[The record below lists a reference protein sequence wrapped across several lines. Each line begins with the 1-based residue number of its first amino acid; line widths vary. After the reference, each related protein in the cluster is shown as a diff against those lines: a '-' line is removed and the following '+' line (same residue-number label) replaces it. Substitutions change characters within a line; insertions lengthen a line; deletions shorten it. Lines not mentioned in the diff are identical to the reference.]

1 MNKIFK
7 VIWNHATQSWVAVS
21 ELQKAKGKVKSSYSN
36 RIVLT
41 SLVSSSALLLAVTD
55 AVAAVAISQ
64 ITSNSGTY
72 NAAYAA
78 QYDAIAVGVGA
89 QSTGHSTIAIG
100 TGANATHRTNLTD
113 LEGNYI
119 VNSNGVETGNILVPS
134 IAIGMDAVASS
145 SNAIALGTLTK
156 ATGNRATAFGAGAEA
171 NGNRSTVMGWSSMAN
186 GTRSF
191 AMGSGSRANADYS
204 GAMGD
209 KSAANGTSS
218 LALGASAATTVAAVS
233 SLAIGNNANAS
244 NTKAAAIG
252 FNSRASG
259 EQAISFGV
267 EAVSSN
273 QSSVAIGESTKASG
287 VNSYALG
294 TRANATA
301 LASYAIGEAATAN
314 NSKAIAIG
322 SASVSS
328 GDKSIAIGDA
338 AQATN
343 THSFAMGG
351 QSVSTG
357 LNAVALG
364 SNTNSSGNYAV
375 AIGNAAKSSG
385 AQSFA
390 AGTEAN
396 ASANYS
402 SAVGPQANAS
412 AANSFAG
419 GYLASASADN
429 AVALG
434 KSANAT
440 KASTVAIGNEA
451 SVSEVNSVAIGY
463 KANSTAQNA
472 ASLGREA
479 NSTANYAL
487 ALGANSQATLER
499 SVAIGSYSTVSAA
512 VPTNTATVGGIT
524 YSGFAGNN
532 PAAGDIVSVGS
543 NDRKRQIQNVAAGQI
558 SATSTDAINGSQLY
572 MAMNATANLANSTKN
587 ILGSNATLNPN
598 GSITFTNIGDTN
610 KNTVHEAIKAV
621 KTEVVAGSNVNV
633 TSSTGTNGQPIYT
646 VNAYNTTASS
656 VSPNYITV
664 TGKAATAANTTNYE
678 IGLTQDAITKFTKDT
693 QATVISKDGTVKVDN
708 TGRNENGTVIY
719 DLSVNIPA
727 QASQIQYFSVN
738 STVPENQV
746 NDGAK
751 SRNSIAIGPNATA
764 TGGEQAAI
772 ALGTNSNANG
782 NGALSLGVAT
792 VSNGIQATAVGHLAN
807 ATANGTTAL
816 GRQTNAT
823 AGDATAVGSN
833 ANATAEKASAFGVAA
848 NASANASLA
857 VGANSIASA
866 QSAVAVGT
874 RANATAQF
882 ATALGMGAQATLNSS
897 VALGSE
903 SVVSAAR
910 PTENATVGGITYN
923 GFAGVNKDTNYV
935 VSVGSAGKERQIQN
949 VAAGQISATSTDA
962 INGSQLY
969 MAMNATSNLANSTAN
984 NFGGGSVVNPDGSV
998 TQPQY
1003 NVTNADKTQYGNT
1016 ATNVGDAITNLNN
1029 YVNQGFN
1036 IKDNAGETK
1045 GTVTPNESVQ
1055 FVNGKGTVSN
1065 VTQEADGVTKV
1076 TFDVDTGSITVD
1088 NTTGAVTT
1096 PTDENK
1102 VATTKTVAD
1111 AIKNSGFTATS
1122 SQSAGEV
1129 SGTSAELVNPG
1140 DTVTFDA
1147 GKNIKITQAGS
1158 NFTFATKDTVE
1169 FDKVTTK
1176 TLEIPTD
1183 TANKPITIT
1192 KDGINTA
1199 GKQIK
1204 DVADGVDGKD
1214 AVNVDQLKAAKW
1226 TLQTSQDNVAADKV
1240 GDINADDKVTIDGKG
1255 VIKVTNTKEANNE
1268 SKVHIA
1274 LETQAI
1280 KVENGQA
1287 TTDGNSKTGDTV
1299 NTAPNTNAI
1308 ATVGDVINAVN
1319 NVSWSIYQG
1328 ADKVNDVKA
1337 GNEVHFVDSDQFT
1350 ASATKD
1356 GDTKTNVTFTA
1367 KTVSLTDADN
1377 NGKVDAPQ
1385 TEADKKKLVNAG
1397 DIANAINNSG
1407 FKAKAN
1413 GDDGELINP
1422 GDEVNFKDGENIKVT
1437 RDGSNFTIATAK
1449 DVTFNNVTS
1458 NTISVPTGTAPN
1470 DKPITI
1476 TKDGIDVAG
1485 KPITNVASN
1494 LPVTNSTGDATNTVS
1509 QAKPNN
1515 VNDVKNN
1522 AATVD
1527 DVLNAGWNLQENGDA
1542 KDFVKT
1548 YDTVNFVDGKGTKAN
1563 VTMNSGNSVANVTF
1577 NIDAGTVIVDDK
1589 GKVTTPAEEDK
1600 VATTKT
1606 VAEAIQKAGWN
1617 AKSGGNKAD
1626 GDQDAAELINPGEEV
1641 IFAAGDNLIVKRVGN
1656 QFTFATA
1663 KDVQFDS
1670 VTFGDN
1676 GPKITNQ
1683 DGNLNI
1689 AGNDGN
1695 PTKITGVKAG
1705 EADTDAVNVSQL
1717 NQKTAAAKTEV
1728 RGSGLATVGAPE
1740 TGDSGQTIYTVDV
1753 AKAEAPTVT
1762 RGNVSVAE
1770 GDKNKVMTAG
1780 DVADAINNSE
1790 KTSSV
1795 VAGSKAVTVKAGQE
1809 DDKGNTEYTV
1819 DVATDKSIS
1828 RDDAGNMTVNT
1839 DNVTIVKDPTTG
1851 EVKAN
1856 TTTLNNTPEGK
1867 VTDPTGDDAKKLVT
1881 AGDIANA
1888 INNSGFNVT
1897 AGDGVDGGETNG
1909 KKIQLIKPSETITFD
1924 AGKNMTLTQA
1934 DGKFTYTTKDNV
1946 AFNSIDM
1953 SNGKPDTTGSIT
1965 NLKSGVDGTFADK
1978 AAPTDAERKAISD
1991 KINNATGDTL
2001 NNAVNVGDVQSAMK
2015 AATTKVDGTEGVEV
2029 SSKTNDDGSTTYTV
2043 KAKTDGT
2050 TIKLN
2055 DKGEITAN
2063 TSELTNNPDGKVVEP
2078 AAPNALVTA
2087 KTVADAINNA
2097 GFNIQANG
2105 DKASLVKTGDTVQF
2119 LDGKNIEIT
2128 RDGNN
2133 ITVATA
2139 KDVNFNSVQF
2149 GNEGPKITNNG
2160 GNINVGDKDG
2170 NAVKVTNVANGD
2182 VNADS
2187 KDAVNGSQLYTFA
2200 MASRE
2205 EVKSDDKSVTINT
2218 TKNTDGAN
2226 VFDLSVNTDDV
2237 TIVKD
2242 PTTGAIKANTTALN
2256 DVGNDGKI
2264 DEPTAD
2270 NAKKLVTAGDIV
2282 NAINSSGF
2290 MLKTSAVEG
2299 GEKLSGDNELIN
2311 PGKAVE
2317 MIAGKNLTVKQEADG
2332 KVTYATKDDVKFDS
2346 VTSNSVTVPTDEAN
2360 PANNPITINKDGIDA
2375 GNKAISNVASNLAP
2389 VTPMNEKQPSDNSP
2403 ENLANKLNNAA
2414 TVADVLNAGWNLQGN
2429 SKAVDTVTHND
2440 TVDFVD
2446 GKGTKVTVE
2455 NKDGKNTIKVDSPI
2469 EFVNQDPADSSTPS
2483 STAKFTGEA
2492 PVQLGNV
2499 ASGVRKPD
2507 GTTPEGKERAEAL
2520 NNASGDT
2527 VNNAVNVGDLQA
2539 ATKAAT
2545 TKVDGNQG
2553 VVITP
2558 TTNGDGSTTYT
2569 VAAKTDGTTIKVNNE
2584 GNITANTSEL
2594 GNNAD
2599 GTVKAPTQPNALVT
2613 AQTVADAVNNAG
2625 FNIKS
2630 AGNKANGD
2638 QAATKLVKTGEEVVF
2653 EAGDNLTVKRDGNQ
2667 FTFATAKD
2675 VSFNSVQFSENGPKI
2690 TNDGD
2695 NIKVGDKDGK
2705 PTKITNVADGDIS
2718 PVSTD
2723 VINGK
2728 QLNNYAKVNGNNI
2741 GTDEDG
2747 SINIV
2752 NGNGTTITSDKAG
2765 EVKVNVNST
2774 DLTVAD
2780 NGTINVQD
2788 PNGTGSHFVN
2798 ATTVANAVNNVSWN
2812 VDSKAVGT
2820 GVVEGDK
2827 APAKVKAGSTV
2838 SINAGNN
2845 IKVTRKGSDV
2855 TVAVS
2860 DTPEFTSVKTGD
2872 TLVNNNGVTINNGSA
2887 GKAVS
2892 LTKDG
2897 LNNGGNR
2904 ITNVKAGEADT
2915 DAVNVGQLKGVANQL
2930 NNKINRNSREA
2941 RAGIAGS
2948 NAAASLPQVYIPGK
2962 SMVAAA
2968 GGTFKGENALA
2979 VGYSRS
2985 SDNGKLILKLQG
2997 NANSRGDF
3005 GGGVGVGYQ
3014 W

>member
-21 ELQKAKGKVKSSYSN
+21 ELQKAKGKTKS
-36 RIVLT
+36 
-41 SLVSSSALLLAVTD
+41 VSSASKATLALSAGIGMLLATSD
-55 AVAAVAISQ
+55 TLAAVSIQTANDGRTTGLNSIAIGTSSRANIESAVAI
-64 ITSNSGTY
+64 GE
-72 NAAYAA
+72 NATTLAKEAA
-78 QYDAIAVGVGA
+78 AIGRNAEA
-89 QSTGHSTIAIG
+89 TGIETIAIG
-100 TGANATHRTNLTD
+100 TNAWATHKTNLTD
-113 LEGNYI
+113 PENPTVGDNLANRY
-119 VNSNGVETGNILVPS
+119 GVEGIAGDGTNITVPS
-134 IAIGMDAVASS
+134 IAIGANAQATS
-145 SNAIALGTLTK
+145 SNTIAIGTRTS
-156 ATGNRATAFGAGAEA
+156 ATGNRATAFGAGAQA
-171 NGNRSTVMGWSSMAN
+171 NGNRSTAVGWLNIAN

-191 AMGSGSRANADYS
+191 AMGSGSTANADFS

-209 KSAANGTSS
+209 KSVANGTSS
-218 LALGASAATTVAAVS
+218 LALGASAVTTTAAVS
-233 SLAIGNNANAS
+233 ALAIGNNANAS
-244 NTKAAAIG
+244 NA
-252 FNSRASG
+252 
-259 EQAISFGV
+259 
-267 EAVSSN
+267 
-273 QSSVAIGESTKASG
+273 
-287 VNSYALG
+287 YA
-294 TRANATA
+294 T
-301 LASYAIGEAATAN
+301 
-314 NSKAIAIG
+314 
-322 SASVSS
+322 
-328 GDKSIAIGDA
+328 
-338 AQATN
+338 
-343 THSFAMGG
+343 
-351 QSVSTG
+351 
-357 LNAVALG
+357 
-364 SNTNSSGNYAV
+364 
-375 AIGNAAKSSG
+375 
-385 AQSFA
+385 
-390 AGTEAN
+390 
-396 ASANYS
+396 
-402 SAVGPQANAS
+402 
-412 AANSFAG
+412 
-419 GYLASASADN
+419 
-429 AVALG
+429 
-434 KSANAT
+434 
-440 KASTVAIGNEA
+440 
-451 SVSEVNSVAIGY
+451 
-463 KANSTAQNA
+463 
-472 ASLGREA
+472 
-479 NSTANYAL
+479 
-487 ALGANSQATLER
+487 ALGANSVANLEK
-499 SVAIGSYSTVSAA
+499 SVALGANSTVSAA
-512 VPTNTATVGGIT
+512 VATNTATVGGIT
-524 YSGFAGNN
+524 YNGFAGNN
-532 PAAGDIVSVGS
+532 PAVGDVVSVGS
-543 NDRKRQIQNVAAGQI
+543 SDRKRQIQNVAAGQI
-558 SATSTDAINGSQLY
+558 SAI
-572 MAMNATANLANSTKN
+572 
-587 ILGSNATLNPN
+587 
-598 GSITFTNIGDTN
+598 
-610 KNTVHEAIKAV
+610 
-621 KTEVVAGSNVNV
+621 
-633 TSSTGTNGQPIYT
+633 
-646 VNAYNTTASS
+646 
-656 VSPNYITV
+656 
-664 TGKAATAANTTNYE
+664 
-678 IGLTQDAITKFTKDT
+678 
-693 QATVISKDGTVKVDN
+693 
-708 TGRNENGTVIY
+708 
-719 DLSVNIPA
+719 
-727 QASQIQYFSVN
+727 
-738 STVPENQV
+738 
-746 NDGAK
+746 
-751 SRNSIAIGPNATA
+751 
-764 TGGEQAAI
+764 
-772 ALGTNSNANG
+772 
-782 NGALSLGVAT
+782 
-792 VSNGIQATAVGHLAN
+792 
-807 ATANGTTAL
+807 
-816 GRQTNAT
+816 
-823 AGDATAVGSN
+823 
-833 ANATAEKASAFGVAA
+833 
-848 NASANASLA
+848 
-857 VGANSIASA
+857 
-866 QSAVAVGT
+866 
-874 RANATAQF
+874 
-882 ATALGMGAQATLNSS
+882 
-897 VALGSE
+897 
-903 SVVSAAR
+903 
-910 PTENATVGGITYN
+910 
-923 GFAGVNKDTNYV
+923 
-935 VSVGSAGKERQIQN
+935 
-949 VAAGQISATSTDA
+949 STDA

-998 TQPQY
+998 TQPKY
-1003 NVTNADKTQYGNT
+1003 NVTNAAGTQYGNT

-1036 IKDNAGETK
+1036 IKDNAGTTK

-1214 AVNVDQLKAAKW
+1214 AVNVDQLKATKW
-1226 TLQTSQDNVAADKV
+1226 VLQTSQDNAAADKV

-1274 LETQAI
+1274 LETQAV
-1280 KVENGQA
+1280 KVENGKA
-1287 TTDGNSKTGDTV
+1287 VTDGNSKTGDTV
-1299 NTAPNTNAI
+1299 NVAPNTNAI

-1367 KTVSLTDADN
+1367 KTVSLTDADK

-1385 TEADKKKLVNAG
+1385 TDADKKKLVNAG

-1458 NTISVPTGTAPN
+1458 NNISVPTGTTAN

-1494 LPVTNSTGDATNTVS
+1494 LPVTNSTGDANNTVS
-1509 QAKPNN
+1509 QVKPEN
-1515 VNDVKNN
+1515 VDNIKNN

-1527 DVLNAGWNLQENGDA
+1527 DVLNAGWNLQENGGA
-1542 KDFVKT
+1542 KDFVKA

-1563 VTMNSGNSVANVTF
+1563 VTMNADNSVANVTF
-1577 NIDAGTVIVDDK
+1577 NIDAGTIAVD
-1589 GKVTTPAEEDK
+1589 GNGAVTTPAEEDK

-1626 GDQDAAELINPGEEV
+1626 GDQEAAELINPGEEV
-1641 IFAAGDNLIVKRVGN
+1641 IFAAGDNLTVKRVGN

-1663 KDVQFDS
+1663 KDVKFDS

-1676 GPKITNQ
+1676 GPKITNN
-1683 DGNLNI
+1683 DGNINI
-1689 AGNDGN
+1689 GDKDGN

-1705 EADTDAVNVSQL
+1705 EDDTDAVNVSQL

-1728 RGSGLATVGAPE
+1728 KGSGLATVGAPK
-1740 TGDSGQTIYTVDV
+1740 TGDNGQTIYTVDV
-1753 AKAEAPTVT
+1753 AKADAPTVT

-1795 VAGSKAVTVKAGQE
+1795 VAGSKAVTVKAGKE

-1819 DVATDKSIS
+1819 DVATDKSIG
-1828 RDDAGNMTVNT
+1828 RDDDGNMTVNT

-1856 TTTLNNTPEGK
+1856 TTTLNNSPEGK
-1867 VTDPTGDDAKKLVT
+1867 VTEPTGDDAKKLVT

-1897 AGDGVDGGETNG
+1897 AGDGVDGGETKG
-1909 KKIQLIKPSETITFD
+1909 KKTQLIKPSETVTFD

-1953 SNGKPDTTGSIT
+1953 SNDKPDTTGSIT

-1978 AAPTDAERKAISD
+1978 AAPTDAERKAIAD

-2015 AATTKVDGTEGVEV
+2015 AATTKVEGDKGVTV
-2029 SSKTNDDGSTTYTV
+2029 TSKTNDDGSTTYTV
-2043 KAKTDGT
+2043 EAKTDGT
-2050 TIKLN
+2050 TIKVN

-2063 TSELTNNPDGKVVEP
+2063 TSELTNNPDGKVEEP
-2078 AAPNALVTA
+2078 TEPNALVTA

-2105 DKASLVKTGDTVQF
+2105 DEKSLVKTGDTVQF
-2119 LDGKNIEIT
+2119 LNGKNIEIT
-2128 RDGNN
+2128 RKGND
-2133 ITVATA
+2133 ITVAT
-2139 KDVNFNSVQF
+2139 KSEVEFDNVKV
-2149 GNEGPKITNNG
+2149 GPVTINKNTGIDAGDTKITG
-2160 GNINVGDKDG
+2160 
-2170 NAVKVTNVANGD
+2170 VKAGEDDT
-2182 VNADS
+2182 
-2187 KDAVNGSQLYTFA
+2187 DAVNVSQLRT
-2200 MASRE
+2200 
-2205 EVKSDDKSVTINT
+2205 EVAAAKENVVSSDSSINVDRT
-2218 TKNTDGAN
+2218 VNPDGSTD
-2226 VFDLSVNTDDV
+2226 FDITVNTDEV
-2237 TIVKD
+2237 TITKD

-2256 DVGNDGKI
+2256 DANNDGRI

-2270 NAKKLVTAGDIV
+2270 DAKKLVTAGDIT
-2282 NAINSSGF
+2282 NAINNSGF
-2290 MLKTSAVEG
+2290 TLKTSAVEG

-2311 PGKAVE
+2311 PGKVVE
-2317 MIAGKNLTVKQEADG
+2317 MVAGKNLTVKQEADG

-2360 PANNPITINKDGIDA
+2360 PANNPITINKDGINA

-2483 STAKFTGEA
+2483 NTAKFTGEA

-2527 VNNAVNVGDLQA
+2527 VNNAINVGDLQA

-2569 VAAKTDGTTIKVNNE
+2569 VAAKTDGTTIKVDNE

-2594 GNNAD
+2594 GNNTD

-2653 EAGDNLTVKRDGNQ
+2653 EAGDNLTVKRGGNQ

-2675 VSFNSVQFSENGPKI
+2675 VSFNSVHFSENGPKI

-2872 TLVNNNGVTINNGSA
+2872 TLVNNNGLTINNGSA

-2915 DAVNVGQLKGVANQL
+2915 DAVNVGQLKGTVNHL
-2930 NNKINRNSREA
+2930 NNKIHRNNREA

-2985 SDNGKLILKLQG
+2985 SDNGKFILKLQG

>member
-89 QSTGHSTIAIG
+89 QSTGRSTIAIG

-119 VNSNGVETGNILVPS
+119 VNSNGVETDNILVPS

-171 NGNRSTVMGWSSMAN
+171 NGNRSTAVGWLNMAN

-191 AMGSGSRANADYS
+191 AMGSGSTANADYS

-209 KSAANGTSS
+209 KSIANGTSS
-218 LALGASAATTVAAVS
+218 LALGASAVTTTAATSALAV
-233 SLAIGNNANAS
+233 GNNANAS
-244 NTKAAAIG
+244 NTKAVAIG
-252 FNSRASG
+252 FNSAASG
-259 EQAISFGV
+259 DHAI
-267 EAVSSN
+267 
-273 QSSVAIGESTKASG
+273 
-287 VNSYALG
+287 ALG
-294 TRANATA
+294 SGANAT
-301 LASYAIGEAATAN
+301 L
-314 NSKAIAIG
+314 NS
-322 SASVSS
+322 S
-328 GDKSIAIGDA
+328 
-338 AQATN
+338 
-343 THSFAMGG
+343 
-351 QSVSTG
+351 
-357 LNAVALG
+357 VALG
-364 SNTNSSGNYAV
+364 SN
-375 AIGNAAKSSG
+375 
-385 AQSFA
+385 
-390 AGTEAN
+390 
-396 ASANYS
+396 
-402 SAVGPQANAS
+402 
-412 AANSFAG
+412 
-419 GYLASASADN
+419 
-429 AVALG
+429 
-434 KSANAT
+434 
-440 KASTVAIGNEA
+440 
-451 SVSEVNSVAIGY
+451 
-463 KANSTAQNA
+463 
-472 ASLGREA
+472 
-479 NSTANYAL
+479 
-487 ALGANSQATLER
+487 
-499 SVAIGSYSTVSAA
+499 STVSNAIA
-512 VPTNTATVGGIT
+512 VPSATVNGIT

-532 PAAGDIVSVGS
+532 PAAGDVVSVGS

-646 VNAYNTTASS
+646 LNAYNTTASS

-1111 AIKNSGFTATS
+1111 AIKNSGFTTTS

-2332 KVTYATKDDVKFDS
+2332 KVTYATKDDVNFNS
-2346 VTSNSVTVPTDEAN
+2346 VTSNSITVPTDETV
-2360 PANNPITINKDGIDA
+2360 PANNPITINKDGINA
-2375 GNKAISNVASNLAP
+2375 GNKAISNVASNLADASTVAAQPDVNKP
-2389 VTPMNEKQPSDNSP
+2389 V
-2403 ENLANKLNNAA
+2403 NLADKLNNAA
-2414 TVADVLNAGWNLQGN
+2414 TLGDVLNAGWNLQGN
-2429 SKAVDTVTHND
+2429 GNAIDTVTHND
-2440 TVDFVD
+2440 TVDFIN
-2446 GKGTKVTVE
+2446 GKGTTVIVE
-2455 NKDGKNTIKVDSPI
+2455 NKDGKNTIKVNSPI
-2469 EFVNQDPADSSTPS
+2469 EFVNQDPTDSSTPS

-2499 ASGVRKPD
+2499 ASGVRDTAKSSE
-2507 GTTPEGKERAEAL
+2507 EGKPLTGADIVKAISD
-2520 NNASGDT
+2520 ATGDT
-2527 VNNAVNVGDLQA
+2527 LNNAVNVGDLQA
-2539 ATKAAT
+2539 VTKAAT
-2545 TKVDGNQG
+2545 TKVEGKQG
-2553 VVITP
+2553 VTITP
-2558 TTNGDGSTTYT
+2558 NTNADGSTTYT
-2569 VAAKTDGTTIKVNNE
+2569 VAAKTDGTTIKVDNA
-2584 GNITANTSEL
+2584 GNITANTSKL
-2594 GNNAD
+2594 DNKD
-2599 GTVKAPTQPNALVT
+2599 GKVKVPTQPNALVT
-2613 AQTVADAVNNAG
+2613 AQTVADAINNAG
-2625 FNIKS
+2625 FIATASGNTVGSTKAQLIK
-2630 AGNKANGD
+2630 AGEKVTLDAGKNLEVAQTDGKFSF
-2638 QAATKLVKTGEEVVF
+2638 ATKDEV
-2653 EAGDNLTVKRDGNQ
+2653 T
-2667 FTFATAKD
+2667 
-2675 VSFNSVQFSENGPKI
+2675 FNSVQFNENGPKI
-2690 TNDGD
+2690 TNNGGD
-2695 NIKVGDKDGK
+2695 INVGDKEGNA
-2705 PTKITNVADGDIS
+2705 TKITNVADGDIS

-2728 QLNNYAKVNGNNI
+2728 QLNNYAKVNGQNVN
-2741 GTDEDG
+2741 TTPDG

-2752 NGNGTTITSDKAG
+2752 NGSGTTIKTNNAG
-2765 EVKVNVNST
+2765 EISVNVSHT
-2774 DLTVAD
+2774 DLTVTD

-2788 PNGTGSHFVN
+2788 SNGAGAHYVN
-2798 ATTVANAVNNVSWN
+2798 ATTVATAVNNVSWN

-2915 DAVNVGQLKGVANQL
+2915 DAVNVDQLKGVANQL

>member
-21 ELQKAKGKVKSSYSN
+21 ELQKAKGKVKSVSSASKGGLALVAGAG
-36 RIVLT
+36 IVLGA
-41 SLVSSSALLLAVTD
+41 SN
-55 AVAAVAISQ
+55 AVAVVSIGSTANSYITTIASATGYESIAI
-64 ITSNSGTY
+64 
-72 NAAYAA
+72 
-78 QYDAIAVGVGA
+78 GVGSI
-89 QSTGHSTIAIG
+89 STGNSTIAIG

-113 LEGNYI
+113 PENTSYLT
-119 VNSNGVETGNILVPS
+119 NSIGEESLYGYGTNMALVPS
-134 IAIGMDAVASS
+134 ISIGMNSS
-145 SNAIALGTLTK
+145 ATSANAIALGTDTH
-156 ATGNRATAFGAGAEA
+156 ATGNRATAFGAGAQA
-171 NGNRSTVMGWSSMAN
+171 NGNRSTAVGWLNMAN

-191 AMGSGSRANADYS
+191 AMGSGSTANADYS

-209 KSAANGTSS
+209 KSVANGTSS
-218 LALGASAATTVAAVS
+218 LALGASAVTTTAATSALAV
-233 SLAIGNNANAS
+233 GNNASAS
-244 NTKAAAIG
+244 NTKAVAIG
-252 FNSRASG
+252 FNSAASG
-259 EQAISFGV
+259 DHAI
-267 EAVSSN
+267 
-273 QSSVAIGESTKASG
+273 
-287 VNSYALG
+287 ALG
-294 TRANATA
+294 SGANAT
-301 LASYAIGEAATAN
+301 L
-314 NSKAIAIG
+314 NS
-322 SASVSS
+322 S
-328 GDKSIAIGDA
+328 
-338 AQATN
+338 
-343 THSFAMGG
+343 
-351 QSVSTG
+351 
-357 LNAVALG
+357 VALG
-364 SNTNSSGNYAV
+364 SN
-375 AIGNAAKSSG
+375 
-385 AQSFA
+385 
-390 AGTEAN
+390 
-396 ASANYS
+396 
-402 SAVGPQANAS
+402 
-412 AANSFAG
+412 
-419 GYLASASADN
+419 
-429 AVALG
+429 
-434 KSANAT
+434 
-440 KASTVAIGNEA
+440 
-451 SVSEVNSVAIGY
+451 
-463 KANSTAQNA
+463 
-472 ASLGREA
+472 
-479 NSTANYAL
+479 
-487 ALGANSQATLER
+487 
-499 SVAIGSYSTVSAA
+499 STVSNAIA
-512 VPTNTATVGGIT
+512 VPSATVNGIT

-532 PAAGDIVSVGS
+532 PAAGDVVSVGS

-969 MAMNATSNLANSTAN
+969 MAMNATNNLATSTAT

-1029 YVNQGFN
+1029 YVNQGFHV
-1036 IKDNAGETK
+1036 KDNAGTNK

-1147 GKNIKITQAGS
+1147 GKNIKVTQTAGKFS
-1158 NFTFATKDTVE
+1158 FATKD
-1169 FDKVTTK
+1169 
-1176 TLEIPTD
+1176 
-1183 TANKPITIT
+1183 
-1192 KDGINTA
+1192 
-1199 GKQIK
+1199 
-1204 DVADGVDGKD
+1204 DVV
-1214 AVNVDQLKAAKW
+1214 
-1226 TLQTSQDNVAADKV
+1226 
-1240 GDINADDKVTIDGKG
+1240 
-1255 VIKVTNTKEANNE
+1255 
-1268 SKVHIA
+1268 
-1274 LETQAI
+1274 
-1280 KVENGQA
+1280 
-1287 TTDGNSKTGDTV
+1287 
-1299 NTAPNTNAI
+1299 
-1308 ATVGDVINAVN
+1308 
-1319 NVSWSIYQG
+1319 
-1328 ADKVNDVKA
+1328 
-1337 GNEVHFVDSDQFT
+1337 
-1350 ASATKD
+1350 
-1356 GDTKTNVTFTA
+1356 
-1367 KTVSLTDADN
+1367 
-1377 NGKVDAPQ
+1377 
-1385 TEADKKKLVNAG
+1385 
-1397 DIANAINNSG
+1397 
-1407 FKAKAN
+1407 
-1413 GDDGELINP
+1413 
-1422 GDEVNFKDGENIKVT
+1422 
-1437 RDGSNFTIATAK
+1437 
-1449 DVTFNNVTS
+1449 FNNVTS
-1458 NTISVPTGTAPN
+1458 NTITVPTGTNSN

-1485 KPITNVASN
+1485 KPITNVSSN
-1494 LPVTNSTGDATNTVS
+1494 LPVTNSTSDATNAVS
-1509 QAKPNN
+1509 QAKPADVNN
-1515 VNDVKNN
+1515 IKNN

-1527 DVLNAGWNLQENGDA
+1527 DVLNAGWNLQENSTA
-1542 KDFVKT
+1542 KDFVKA

-1563 VTMNSGNSVANVTF
+1563 VTMKSDNTIADVTF
-1577 NIDAGTVIVDDK
+1577 NVDTTAITVDETT
-1589 GKVTTPAEEDK
+1589 GKVTPPANDDNK
-1600 VATTKT
+1600 IATAKT
-1606 VAEAIQKAGWN
+1606 VADAISKSGFTAKANSDAGELINPGDVVDFKDGDNITITRDGANFTVATKKDVSFDNVVVGPVTINKDTGINAGNKKITGVEAGTEDTDAVNMSQLKQLATASKESVVSADKSVTVTPTKKDDGSTEFDVAVNVDNETITKDPATGAVKANTTTLHDANKDGKVDAPNADDAKKLVNAGDITNAINNSGWK
-1617 AKSGGNKAD
+1617 AKSGGNKAE
-1626 GDQDAAELINPGEEV
+1626 GDEAASELINPGDEV
-1641 IFAAGDNLIVKRVGN
+1641 EFNAGTNLKVKRVGTV
-1656 QFTFATA
+1656 FTFETA
-1663 KDVQFDS
+1663 QDVKFNTIQI
-1670 VTFGDN
+1670 GDN
-1676 GPKITNQ
+1676 GPKITNEGNNIKIGDK
-1683 DGNLNI
+1683 DGN
-1689 AGNDGN
+1689 A
-1695 PTKITGVKAG
+1695 TKITNVANGTNP
-1705 EADTDAVNVSQL
+1705 TDAVNVSQL
-1717 NQKTAAAKTEV
+1717 EAAK
-1728 RGSGLATVGAPE
+1728 A
-1740 TGDSGQTIYTVDV
+1740 
-1753 AKAEAPTVT
+1753 
-1762 RGNVSVAE
+1762 
-1770 GDKNKVMTAG
+1770 
-1780 DVADAINNSE
+1780 
-1790 KTSSV
+1790 
-1795 VAGSKAVTVKAGQE
+1795 
-1809 DDKGNTEYTV
+1809 
-1819 DVATDKSIS
+1819 
-1828 RDDAGNMTVNT
+1828 
-1839 DNVTIVKDPTTG
+1839 
-1851 EVKAN
+1851 
-1856 TTTLNNTPEGK
+1856 
-1867 VTDPTGDDAKKLVT
+1867 
-1881 AGDIANA
+1881 
-1888 INNSGFNVT
+1888 
-1897 AGDGVDGGETNG
+1897 
-1909 KKIQLIKPSETITFD
+1909 
-1924 AGKNMTLTQA
+1924 
-1934 DGKFTYTTKDNV
+1934 
-1946 AFNSIDM
+1946 
-1953 SNGKPDTTGSIT
+1953 
-1965 NLKSGVDGTFADK
+1965 
-1978 AAPTDAERKAISD
+1978 
-1991 KINNATGDTL
+1991 
-2001 NNAVNVGDVQSAMK
+2001 
-2015 AATTKVDGTEGVEV
+2015 AATTKVEGTQGVTV
-2029 SSKTNDDGSTTYTV
+2029 TPTDNPDGSKTYTV
-2043 KAKTDGT
+2043 AAKTDNKT
-2050 TIKLN
+2050 VTV
-2055 DKGEITAN
+2055 DKDGNISAV
-2063 TSELTNNPDGKVVEP
+2063 TSNLTNNTNGTV
-2078 AAPNALVTA
+2078 AAPTAPDALVTA

-2097 GFNIQANG
+2097 GFIA
-2105 DKASLVKTGDTVQF
+2105 KASASAGEVSGNKDQLIKTGETVT
-2119 LDGKNIEIT
+2119 LDAGKNI
-2128 RDGNN
+2128 
-2133 ITVATA
+2133 
-2139 KDVNFNSVQF
+2139 
-2149 GNEGPKITNNG
+2149 KIT
-2160 GNINVGDKDG
+2160 
-2170 NAVKVTNVANGD
+2170 
-2182 VNADS
+2182 
-2187 KDAVNGSQLYTFA
+2187 Q
-2200 MASRE
+2200 E
-2205 EVKSDDKSVTINT
+2205 
-2218 TKNTDGAN
+2218 
-2226 VFDLSVNTDDV
+2226 
-2237 TIVKD
+2237 
-2242 PTTGAIKANTTALN
+2242 
-2256 DVGNDGKI
+2256 DGKF
-2264 DEPTAD
+2264 T
-2270 NAKKLVTAGDIV
+2270 
-2282 NAINSSGF
+2282 F
-2290 MLKTSAVEG
+2290 
-2299 GEKLSGDNELIN
+2299 
-2311 PGKAVE
+2311 
-2317 MIAGKNLTVKQEADG
+2317 
-2332 KVTYATKDDVKFDS
+2332 ATKDDVSFNS
-2346 VTSNSVTVPTDEAN
+2346 VTSNTIKVPTDENN
-2360 PANNPITINKDGIDA
+2360 PDNNPITINKDGINA
-2375 GNKAISNVASNLAP
+2375 GNKTISNVAGNLADAS
-2389 VTPMNEKQPSDNSP
+2389 VAKEQPAANSP
-2403 ENLANKLNNAA
+2403 ESLANKKNNAA
-2414 TVADVLNAGWNLQGN
+2414 TVGDVLNAGWNLQGN
-2429 SKAVDTVTHND
+2429 GQAVDTVVHND
-2440 TVDFVD
+2440 TVDFVN
-2446 GKGTKVTVE
+2446 GKGTVVTVE
-2455 NKDGKNTIKVDSPI
+2455 NKDGKNIIKVDSPI
-2469 EFVNQDPADSSTPS
+2469 EFVNKDSNDTSTPS
-2483 STAKFTGEA
+2483 NTAKLTGDA
-2492 PVQLGNV
+2492 PVQLTNV
-2499 ASGVRKPD
+2499 ASGVRKDD
-2507 GTTPEGKERAEAL
+2507 GTAPTGKELADAIKNAE
-2520 NNASGDT
+2520 GDT
-2527 VNNAVNVGDLQA
+2527 LSNAVNVSDLQA
-2539 ATKAAT
+2539 AAKASAT
-2545 TKVDGNQG
+2545 EVTASGLATLSIKTGKNGQAIYNVDVAKADAPTVTRGNVSVKAGDENKVMTAGDIAAAITGSEKTSSVKAGSKAVTVNAAAEDANGNTEYTVD
-2553 VVITP
+2553 VVTDKTIARDSEGKLTVNVDNTTITTDPNTGEVKANTTTYAP
-2558 TTNGDGSTTYT
+2558 TTNG
-2569 VAAKTDGTTIKVNNE
+2569 KVGDAE
-2584 GNITANTSEL
+2584 
-2594 GNNAD
+2594 
-2599 GTVKAPTQPNALVT
+2599 APDALVS
-2613 AQTVADAVNNAG
+2613 AKTVADAINASG
-2625 FNIKS
+2625 FTLKTS
-2630 AGNKANGD
+2630 ANGGSKISGSD
-2638 QAATKLVKTGEEVVF
+2638 EMINPGETIDMAAGK
-2653 EAGDNLTVKRDGNQ
+2653 NLTVKQEANGKVTYATKDDV
-2667 FTFATAKD
+2667 TFNT
-2675 VSFNSVQFSENGPKI
+2675 VNSTTVV
-2690 TNDGD
+2690 
-2695 NIKVGDKDGK
+2695 VGDATDPAKSTTLISGDKGLDVGGD
-2705 PTKITNVADGDIS
+2705 KITNVANGDIS

-3005 GGGVGVGYQ
+3005 GGGVGIGYQ

>member
-89 QSTGHSTIAIG
+89 QSTGRSTIAFG
-100 TGANATHRTNLTD
+100 TNATATHTSNLTD
-113 LEGNYI
+113 TEGNYI
-119 VNSNGVETGNILVPS
+119 VNSIGVETGGLLVPS
-134 IAIGMDAVASS
+134 IAIGMDAVANS

-156 ATGNRATAFGAGAEA
+156 ATGNRATAFGAGAQA
-171 NGNRSTVMGWSSMAN
+171 NGNRSTAVGWLNMAN

-191 AMGSGSRANADYS
+191 AMGSGSTANADYS

-209 KSAANGTSS
+209 KSIANGTSS

-524 YSGFAGNN
+524 YSGFAGNS
-532 PAAGDIVSVGS
+532 PAPGDVVSVGGV
-543 NDRKRQIQNVAAGQI
+543 DRKRQIQNVAAGQI

-874 RANATAQF
+874 RANATTQF

-1003 NVTNADKTQYGNT
+1003 NVTNADKTQYSNT

-1226 TLQTSQDNVAADKV
+1226 TLQTSQDNAAADKV

-1287 TTDGNSKTGDTV
+1287 TTDGSSKTGDTL

-1377 NGKVDAPQ
+1377 NGKIDAPQ

-1437 RDGSNFTIATAK
+1437 RDGSNFTIATTK

-1458 NTISVPTGTAPN
+1458 NNISVPTGTTAN

-1494 LPVTNSTGDATNTVS
+1494 LPATNSTGDANNTVS
-1509 QAKPNN
+1509 QVKPEN
-1515 VNDVKNN
+1515 VDNIKNN

-1527 DVLNAGWNLQENGDA
+1527 DVLNAGWNLQENGGA
-1542 KDFVKT
+1542 KDFVKA

-1563 VTMNSGNSVANVTF
+1563 VTMNADNSVANVTF
-1577 NIDAGTVIVDDK
+1577 NIDAGTIAVD
-1589 GKVTTPAEEDK
+1589 GNGAVTTPVEEDK

-1641 IFAAGDNLIVKRVGN
+1641 IFAAGDNLTVKRVGN

-1663 KDVQFDS
+1663 KDVKFDS

-1676 GPKITNQ
+1676 GPKITNN
-1683 DGNLNI
+1683 DGNINI
-1689 AGNDGN
+1689 GDKDGN

-1728 RGSGLATVGAPE
+1728 KGSGLATVGAPK
-1740 TGDSGQTIYTVDV
+1740 TGDNGQTIYTVDV
-1753 AKAEAPTVT
+1753 AKADAPTVT
-1762 RGNVSVAE
+1762 RGNVAVKE
-1770 GDKNKVMTAG
+1770 GNEDKVMTAG

-1795 VAGSKAVTVKAGQE
+1795 VAGSKAVTVKAGKE

-1819 DVATDKSIS
+1819 DVATDKSIG
-1828 RDDAGNMTVNT
+1828 RDNDGNMTVNT

-1856 TTTLNNTPEGK
+1856 TTTLNNSPEGK
-1867 VTDPTGDDAKKLVT
+1867 VTEPTGDDAKKLVT

-1897 AGDGVDGGETNG
+1897 AGDGVDGGETKG
-1909 KKIQLIKPSETITFD
+1909 KKTQLIKPSETVTFD

-1934 DGKFTYTTKDNV
+1934 DGKFTYATQDDV

-1965 NLKSGVDGTFADK
+1965 NLKSGVGGTFADK
-1978 AAPTDAERKAISD
+1978 AAPTDAERKAIANN
-1991 KINNATGDTL
+1991 INNATGDTL
-2001 NNAVNVGDVQSAMK
+2001 NNAVNVGDLQSAMK
-2015 AATTKVDGTEGVEV
+2015 AATTKVEGDKGVTV
-2029 SSKTNDDGSTTYTV
+2029 TSKTNDDGSTTYTV
-2043 KAKTDGT
+2043 EAKTDGT
-2050 TIKLN
+2050 TIKVN

-2063 TSELTNNPDGKVVEP
+2063 TSELTNNPDGKVEEP
-2078 AAPNALVTA
+2078 TEPNALVTA

-2105 DKASLVKTGDTVQF
+2105 DEKSLVKTGDTVQF
-2119 LDGKNIEIT
+2119 LNGKNIEIT
-2128 RDGNN
+2128 RKGND
-2133 ITVATA
+2133 ITVAT
-2139 KDVNFNSVQF
+2139 KSEVEFDNVKV
-2149 GNEGPKITNNG
+2149 GPVTINKNTGIDAGDTKITG
-2160 GNINVGDKDG
+2160 
-2170 NAVKVTNVANGD
+2170 VKAGEDDT
-2182 VNADS
+2182 
-2187 KDAVNGSQLYTFA
+2187 DAVNVSQLRT
-2200 MASRE
+2200 
-2205 EVKSDDKSVTINT
+2205 EVAAAKENVVSSDSSINVDRT
-2218 TKNTDGAN
+2218 VNPDGSTD
-2226 VFDLSVNTDDV
+2226 FDITVNTDEV
-2237 TIVKD
+2237 TITKD

-2256 DVGNDGKI
+2256 DANNDGRI

-2270 NAKKLVTAGDIV
+2270 DAKKLVTAGDIT
-2282 NAINSSGF
+2282 NAINNSGF
-2290 MLKTSAVEG
+2290 TLKTSAVEG

-2311 PGKAVE
+2311 PGRVVE
-2317 MIAGKNLTVKQEADG
+2317 MVAGKNLTVKQEADG

-2360 PANNPITINKDGIDA
+2360 PANNPITINKDGINA

-2904 ITNVKAGEADT
+2904 ITNVKAGEADA

>member
-21 ELQKAKGKVKSSYSN
+21 ELQKAKGKVKSVSSASKGGLALVAGAG
-36 RIVLT
+36 IVLGA
-41 SLVSSSALLLAVTD
+41 SN
-55 AVAAVAISQ
+55 AVAVVSIGSTANSYITTIASATGYESIAI
-64 ITSNSGTY
+64 
-72 NAAYAA
+72 
-78 QYDAIAVGVGA
+78 GVGSI
-89 QSTGHSTIAIG
+89 STGNSTIAIG

-113 LEGNYI
+113 PENTSYLT
-119 VNSNGVETGNILVPS
+119 NSIGEESLYGRGTNMALVPS
-134 IAIGMDAVASS
+134 ISIGMNSS
-145 SNAIALGTLTK
+145 ATSANAIALGTDTH
-156 ATGNRATAFGAGAEA
+156 ATGNRATAFGAGAQA
-171 NGNRSTVMGWSSMAN
+171 NGNRSTAVGWLNMAN

-191 AMGSGSRANADYS
+191 AMGSGSTANADYS

-209 KSAANGTSS
+209 KSIANGTSS
-218 LALGASAATTVAAVS
+218 LALGASAVTTTAATSALAV
-233 SLAIGNNANAS
+233 GNNANAS

-273 QSSVAIGESTKASG
+273 QSSVAIGESAKASG

-524 YSGFAGNN
+524 YSGFAGNS
-532 PAAGDIVSVGS
+532 PAQGDVVSVGGV
-543 NDRKRQIQNVAAGQI
+543 DRKRQIQNVAAGQI

-678 IGLTQDAITKFTKDT
+678 IGLTQDAITQFTEDT
-693 QATVISKDGTVKVDN
+693 QATVVSKDGSVTVKN
-708 TGRNENGTVIY
+708 TERNANGTVIY

-738 STVPENQV
+738 STVPENQA

-764 TGGEQAAI
+764 TGGEQAAT
-772 ALGTNSNANG
+772 ALGTNSNATG
-782 NGALSLGVAT
+782 NGALSVGVST
-792 VSNGIQATAVGHLAN
+792 VSKGIQATTVGHSAN
-807 ATANGTTAL
+807 ATGNGTTAI
-816 GRQTNAT
+816 GRQANAT
-823 AGDATAVGSN
+823 AGDATAIGSN
-833 ANATAEKASAFGVAA
+833 AKATEEKATALGVAA
-848 NASANASLA
+848 NATATAALALGANANALR
-857 VGANSIASA
+857 

-874 RANATAQF
+874 QSNATAQF
-882 ATALGMGAQATLNSS
+882 ATALGMGAQATLDNS

-903 SVVSAAR
+903 SRVSIAKD
-910 PTENATVGGITYN
+910 TNEATVGKITYS
-923 GFAGVNKDTNYV
+923 GFAGNAPEDGHV
-935 VSVGSAGKERQIQN
+935 VSVGSEGKERQIQN

-969 MAMNATSNLANSTAN
+969 MAMNATNNLATSTAT

-1036 IKDNAGETK
+1036 IKDNVGETK

-1088 NTTGAVTT
+1088 NTTGAVIT

-1226 TLQTSQDNVAADKV
+1226 TLQTSQDNAAADKV

-1437 RDGSNFTIATAK
+1437 RDGSNFTIATTK

-1458 NTISVPTGTAPN
+1458 NNISVPTGTTAN

-1494 LPVTNSTGDATNTVS
+1494 LPATNSTGDANNTVS
-1509 QAKPNN
+1509 QVKPEN
-1515 VNDVKNN
+1515 VDNIKNN

-1527 DVLNAGWNLQENGDA
+1527 DVLNAGWNLQENGGA
-1542 KDFVKT
+1542 KDFVKA

-1563 VTMNSGNSVANVTF
+1563 VTMNADNSVANVTF
-1577 NIDAGTVIVDDK
+1577 NIDAGTIAVD
-1589 GKVTTPAEEDK
+1589 GNGAVTTPAEEDK

-1641 IFAAGDNLIVKRVGN
+1641 IFAAGDNLTVKRVGN

-1663 KDVQFDS
+1663 KDVKFDS
-1670 VTFGDN
+1670 VTFGDD
-1676 GPKITNQ
+1676 GPKITNN
-1683 DGNLNI
+1683 DGNINI
-1689 AGNDGN
+1689 GDKDGN

-1728 RGSGLATVGAPE
+1728 KGSGLATVGAPK
-1740 TGDSGQTIYTVDV
+1740 TGDNGQTIYTVDV
-1753 AKAEAPTVT
+1753 AKADAPTVT
-1762 RGNVSVAE
+1762 RGNVAVKESDE
-1770 GDKNKVMTAG
+1770 NKVMTAG

-1795 VAGSKAVTVKAGQE
+1795 VAGSKAVTVKAGKE

-1819 DVATDKSIS
+1819 DVATDKSIG
-1828 RDDAGNMTVNT
+1828 RDNDGNMTVNT

-1856 TTTLNNTPEGK
+1856 TTTLNNSPEGK
-1867 VTDPTGDDAKKLVT
+1867 VTEPTGDDAKKLVT

-1897 AGDGVDGGETNG
+1897 AGDGVDGGETKG
-1909 KKIQLIKPSETITFD
+1909 KKTQLIKPSETVTFD

-2015 AATTKVDGTEGVEV
+2015 AATTKVEGDKGVTV
-2029 SSKTNDDGSTTYTV
+2029 TSKTNDDGSTTYTV
-2043 KAKTDGT
+2043 EAKTDGT
-2050 TIKLN
+2050 TIKVN

-2063 TSELTNNPDGKVVEP
+2063 TSELTNNPDGKVEEP
-2078 AAPNALVTA
+2078 TEPNALVTA

-2105 DKASLVKTGDTVQF
+2105 DEKSLVKTGDTVQF
-2119 LDGKNIEIT
+2119 LNGKNIEIT
-2128 RDGNN
+2128 RKGND
-2133 ITVATA
+2133 ITVAT
-2139 KDVNFNSVQF
+2139 KSEVEFDNVKV
-2149 GNEGPKITNNG
+2149 GPVTINKNTGIDAGDTKITG
-2160 GNINVGDKDG
+2160 
-2170 NAVKVTNVANGD
+2170 VKAGEDDT
-2182 VNADS
+2182 
-2187 KDAVNGSQLYTFA
+2187 DAVNVSQLRT
-2200 MASRE
+2200 
-2205 EVKSDDKSVTINT
+2205 EVAAAKENVVSSDSSINVDRT
-2218 TKNTDGAN
+2218 VNPDGSTD
-2226 VFDLSVNTDDV
+2226 FDITVNTDEV
-2237 TIVKD
+2237 TITKD

-2256 DVGNDGKI
+2256 DANNDGRI

-2270 NAKKLVTAGDIV
+2270 DAKKLVTAGDIT
-2282 NAINSSGF
+2282 NAINNSGF
-2290 MLKTSAVEG
+2290 TLKTSAVEG

-2311 PGKAVE
+2311 PGKVVE
-2317 MIAGKNLTVKQEADG
+2317 MVAGKNLTVKQEADG

-2360 PANNPITINKDGIDA
+2360 PANNPITINKDGINA

-2429 SKAVDTVTHND
+2429 SKAVDAVTHND
-2440 TVDFVD
+2440 TVDFVN

-2483 STAKFTGEA
+2483 NTAKFTGEA

-2569 VAAKTDGTTIKVNNE
+2569 VAAKTDGTTIKVDNE